1 MTLPTGVRAA
11 RNLLAASLGAVLLA
25 TPALSQDK
33 VELTY
38 WNWAPHIDEVIAI
51 WNEQNPDIHVTVSR
65 AAGANEI
72 VQKLSAAH
80 TAGNPPDVTNV
91 TYGDL
96 PALIVNGLVA
106 DITPEMAPLKDQIA
120 PVAWNLVTF
129 DGTTWATPQ
138 GTSPMYFFYR
148 KDLLAEL
155 NIEPPKTWEEFG
167 EAAKAVR
174 AADPTKYLTQ
184 FSTGD
189 AGTMAAL
196 THQVGAKWWSL
207 EGDQWTVDINGPEAK
222 KVASFWQDLV
232 TSDAVSGMQA
242 FSPEWGAAI
251 ANGSIIGIISAVW
264 APPLIQNLAPDTL
277 GDWAAI
283 PLPRWSEGVGA
294 QYSGGVTGGSATA
307 VSALTKHP
315 EEAKKFAIW
324 ITNNEE
330 ALSAYVRLMNIWPA
344 NLEARKLPQLQE
356 APAFIPDEKNFY
368 QLAGEID
375 AATPTVSWGPNRGIA
390 FDAYVN
396 AMGEAVQNKSSFA
409 DVLDVVQKVTFDDMK
424 NQGYNVVEAAH

>member
-1 MTLPTGVRAA
+1 MFLLKRA
-11 RNLLAASLGAVLLA
+11 RVSHLLLAAGMASMLLA
-25 TPALSQDK
+25 TPALAQDK

-38 WNWAPHIDEVIAI
+38 WNWAPHIDEIIAL

-96 PALIVNGLVA
+96 PALIVNGLIA
-106 DITPEMAPLKDQIA
+106 DMTPEMAPLQDKIA

-155 NIEPPKTWEEFG
+155 GVEPPTTWEEFA

-189 AGTMAAL
+189 GGTMVAL

-207 EGDQWTVDINGPEAK
+207 DGDQWTIDINGAEAK
-222 KVASFWQDLV
+222 KVATYWQDLL
-232 TSDAVSGMQA
+232 TSDAVSNMQA

-251 ANGSIIGIISAVW
+251 ANGNLLGIISAVW

-283 PLPRWSEGVGA
+283 PLPRWSEGIGA

-307 VSALTKHP
+307 VSSLTKHP

-344 NLEARKLPQLQE
+344 NLDARNLPQLQE
-356 APAFIPDEKNFY
+356 APTFIPDEVDFY
-368 QLAGEID
+368 KMAGEID
-375 AATPTVSWGPNRGIA
+375 ADTPSVSWGPNRGLA
-390 FDAYVN
+390 FDALVN
-396 AMGEAVQNKSSFA
+396 GLGDAVQNKTSFA
-409 DVLDVVQKVTFDDMK
+409 DVLDTVQKVTFDDMK
-424 NQGYNVVEAAH
+424 NQGYNVVEAAN